1 MSQLSGRTRQNTM
14 SKCVGAQY
22 DELQQYKDICP
33 ARQAH
38 SRQCPAGHIGKSWRR
53 FVYYF
58 VLFQCYQDLQ
68 HLKHHLG
75 HRQVLPAGDLTLQ
88 GAVDS
93 LNN

>member
-1 MSQLSGRTRQNTM
+1 M

-68 HLKHHLG
+68 HLQHLQHHLG
-75 HRQVLPAGDLTLQ
+75 HGQVLPAGDLTLQ
-88 GAVDS
+88 GAADL

>member
-38 SRQCPAGHIGKSWRR
+38 SRQCPAGHIGKSWRPLENWQKEVGR
-53 FVYYF
+53 WKAAP
-58 VLFQCYQDLQ
+58 LEEEMKEKMWK
-68 HLKHHLG
+68 HLK
-75 HRQVLPAGDLTLQ
+75 
-88 GAVDS
+88 
-93 LNN
+93 N

>member
-58 VLFQCYQDLQ
+58 VSFQCYQDLQ
-68 HLKHHLG
+68 HLQHHLG
-75 HRQVLPAGDLTLQ
+75 RRQVLPAGDLTLQ
-88 GAVDS
+88 GAADS